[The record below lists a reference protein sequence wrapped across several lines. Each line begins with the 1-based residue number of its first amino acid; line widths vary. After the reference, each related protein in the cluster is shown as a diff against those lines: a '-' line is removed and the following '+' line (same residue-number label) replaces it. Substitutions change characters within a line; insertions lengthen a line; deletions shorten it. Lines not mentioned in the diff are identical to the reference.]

1 MTLVIQINKD
11 LMVMILLKMIAIG
24 SRSYIHL
31 IQTHPEELPLVLSS
45 VAAVYWDKDCPPP
58 PYSVL
63 FEK

>member
-1 MTLVIQINKD
+1 
-11 LMVMILLKMIAIG
+11 MVMILLKMIAIG